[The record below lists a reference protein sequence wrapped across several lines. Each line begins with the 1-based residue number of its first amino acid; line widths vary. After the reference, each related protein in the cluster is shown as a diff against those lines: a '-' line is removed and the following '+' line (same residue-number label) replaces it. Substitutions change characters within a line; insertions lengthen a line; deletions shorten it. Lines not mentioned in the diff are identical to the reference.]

1 MLDLTIRIG
10 GAAGQGLQTIGDV
23 ISKTLVRSGYHVFT
37 IQDYL
42 SRIRGGHNYT
52 QVRVRDV
59 PVASQREGV
68 HLLVGLDP
76 ATAEVEVGEMHPG
89 GTFIFDEALQVPQG
103 AAEHLLPLPLKRLAK
118 EAGDPV
124 TENTVASGAILGLLS
139 GDLELLGQLLS
150 ETFARKGSQVV
161 DMNLKAARLGHDW
174 ARERCPK
181 CVPVSLPRIKAP
193 ARMLITGNE
202 ALGLGALAAGCRW
215 MSAYPMTP
223 STGILDFLASK
234 SAEHGLVV
242 EQAED
247 EIAAVNMAI
256 GASFAGVRALTATS
270 GGGFA
275 LMNEGLALAGMTE
288 TPLVVVLGQRPGPA
302 TGLPTRTGQEELLY
316 ALHAGAGEFPRVIL
330 APGTAEEAFYLMA
343 KAFNLAERYQVTAV
357 IMSDQLLAD
366 SSYTLEGLDFERVK
380 VDRGPMWEPQGKA
393 PYSYERHAFTENGV
407 SPRLYP
413 GARDQLVM
421 TDSDEHTPD
430 GHITEDLAIRV
441 KMVEKRNLRKFPGLR
456 SEAAPPQLYG
466 PSTAEVTLMGWGT
479 SRAAMTE
486 AVDLLREQRVTA
498 NAVIFSEVWPM
509 PVEAVQA
516 LLKDKRQ
523 LVAVEGNL
531 TAQLAGLVYC
541 HTGVACDH
549 LCLKYDGRPFTADYI
564 LRELSGLI

>member
-1 MLDLTIRIG
+1 
-10 GAAGQGLQTIGDV
+10 
-23 ISKTLVRSGYHVFT
+23 
-37 IQDYL
+37 
-42 SRIRGGHNYT
+42 
-52 QVRVRDV
+52 
-59 PVASQREGV
+59 
-68 HLLVGLDP
+68 
-76 ATAEVEVGEMHPG
+76 
-89 GTFIFDEALQVPQG
+89 
-103 AAEHLLPLPLKRLAK
+103 
-118 EAGDPV
+118 
-124 TENTVASGAILGLLS
+124 
-139 GDLELLGQLLS
+139 
-150 ETFARKGSQVV
+150 
-161 DMNLKAARLGHDW
+161 
-174 ARERCPK
+174 
-181 CVPVSLPRIKAP
+181 
-193 ARMLITGNE
+193 
-202 ALGLGALAAGCRW
+202 

-479 SRAAMTE
+479 TRAAMTE

-509 PVEAVQA
+509 PVGAVQA

-531 TAQLAGLVYC
+531 TAQLAGLVSC